1 MKRSVFGTSVQG
13 ASHIR
18 SGVECQ
24 DSYKK
29 LICDD
34 GTIIMAV
41 ADGHGSKSCPFSKT
55 GSSIAVNVFCKIMSE
70 YVANFAGAPG
80 TLLTYLNREGDTKVA
95 QAIDA
100 EWKRRVYKNHRDNKR
115 DVPLDENG
123 EKILQQVY
131 SQYGT
136 TLLGLMLTDEF
147 IFAFQIGDGDIVFTS
162 ADGFEPV
169 ITGDKILGVETH
181 SLSKIDAWKKAITA
195 VRRIDFHEKLPSM
208 FLMSSDGFANSYK
221 NEEEFAKTC
230 LEYFDMVN
238 QYGMKAVGENL
249 KNWLSETSA
258 MGCGDDITVLMAYYN
273 ADEGEDCTEEIS
285 SEETELVAETDTTD
299 SEEEP
304 SCEETAVAE
313 SADEVKAE
321 PETVIIQESEVI
333 PGE

>member
-18 SGVECQ
+18 SDIECQ
-24 DSYKK
+24 DSLKK

-41 ADGHGSKSCPFSKT
+41 ADGHGSKKCPFSKT

-70 YVANFAGAPG
+70 YVVNFASAPG

-115 DVPLDENG
+115 EVPLDENG

-136 TLLGLMLTDEF
+136 TLLGLMLTEEF
-147 IFAFQIGDGDIVFTS
+147 IFAFQIGDGDIIFTS
-162 ADGFEPV
+162 EDGFEPV
-169 ITGDKILGVETH
+169 IQGDKILGVETH
-181 SLSKIDAWKKAITA
+181 SLGKMEAWKKAITA
-195 VRRIDFHEKLPSM
+195 VRRIDFHDKLPSM

-221 NEEEFAKTC
+221 NEDEFIKTC
-230 LEYFDMVN
+230 IEYFDMVK
-238 QYGMKAVGENL
+238 QYGAKAVDENL
-249 KNWLSETSA
+249 KNWLTETSA
-258 MGCGDDITVLMAYYN
+258 MGCGDDITLLIAYYDN
-273 ADEGEDCTEEIS
+273 SDE
-285 SEETELVAETDTTD
+285 AY
-299 SEEEP
+299 
-304 SCEETAVAE
+304 
-313 SADEVKAE
+313 
-321 PETVIIQESEVI
+321 SEVTDCNE
-333 PGE
+333 G

>member
-34 GTIIMAV
+34 GTIVLAV
-41 ADGHGSKSCPFSKT
+41 ADGHGSKNCPFSKT

-136 TLLGLMLTDEF
+136 TLLGLMLTETF

-273 ADEGEDCTEEIS
+273 AGEGEDCTEEIS
-285 SEETELVAETDTTD
+285 SEETELVAETDTAAP
-299 SEEEP
+299 EEET
-304 SCEETAVAE
+304 SCKEPTVAAP
-313 SADEVKAE
+313 ADEVKVE